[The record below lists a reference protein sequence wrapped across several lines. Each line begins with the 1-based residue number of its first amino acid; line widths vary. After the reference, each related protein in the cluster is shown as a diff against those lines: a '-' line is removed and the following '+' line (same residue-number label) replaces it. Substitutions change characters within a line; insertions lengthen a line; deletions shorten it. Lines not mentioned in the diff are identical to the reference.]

1 MNIAVSGMRP
11 GAMFTEDLLWIEQAR
26 GAAALAVVILHVS
39 AGVVR
44 GVSDVTSAAWW
55 IGNIVDSAM
64 RWCVPVFVM
73 ISGALLLD
81 PAKSLGSFS
90 TFYSRRASRIGW
102 PLVFWSALFLIW
114 NGWRGYLRSGHVDWD
129 AIIGMLLSG
138 QPHYH
143 LWYLFMLLGLY
154 LVAPFV
160 RVLLNHLDRPTTMC
174 FCSLLFVLSLAS
186 ALHDHVAGARR
197 AFFLFWFLP
206 YLSYFTAG
214 AVMRRSSPK
223 VGKGGLLGLVLSS
236 VAFTAIG
243 CYVVSVWTDVPSGLY
258 FYDYFS
264 VTVIPMAIAVFI
276 LLRETPPSRV
286 LVGLAPY
293 SLGVYLVHPLFLD
306 GLSRL
311 GFKEWQFNPLWSIP
325 VEVLLVLLLSLS
337 SVWAIRRVSIL
348 RRLV

>member
-1 MNIAVSGMRP
+1 M
-11 GAMFTEDLLWIEQAR
+11 
-26 GAAALAVVILHVS
+26 
-39 AGVVR
+39 
-44 GVSDVTSAAWW
+44 
-55 IGNIVDSAM
+55 
-64 RWCVPVFVM
+64 
-73 ISGALLLD
+73 
-81 PAKSLGSFS
+81 
-90 TFYSRRASRIGW
+90 
-102 PLVFWSALFLIW
+102 
-114 NGWRGYLRSGHVDWD
+114 
-129 AIIGMLLSG
+129 
-138 QPHYH
+138 
-143 LWYLFMLLGLY
+143 
-154 LVAPFV
+154 
-160 RVLLNHLDRPTTMC
+160 
-174 FCSLLFVLSLAS
+174 
-186 ALHDHVAGARR
+186 
-197 AFFLFWFLP
+197 
-206 YLSYFTAG
+206 
-214 AVMRRSSPK
+214 
-223 VGKGGLLGLVLSS
+223 LGLVLSS

-348 RRLV
+348 RRVV